1 MSVAARSTGHPTIPD
16 PTSPVPPTNGRAD
29 SMRDALRL
37 LTVAEAGRRN
47 RRTIDGVLLAA
58 GAIVLGLAAA
68 VASQAELQDKQVA
81 TSLVT
86 VLGWADPLWRS
97 IFVATVALALIV
109 VVDVLAHR
117 RYGLVRDL
125 VLAFLIVLGIG
136 MALGWAV
143 ESDWTPFREH
153 LLGRWG
159 FPELRLASAVALLVV
174 AGPDLVR
181 PWRRLAGSL
190 ILLSALSVVALGAAL
205 PSAACG
211 ALALGLG
218 AAAIVRLAFGTAAGV
233 PPTERIRAELAAL
246 GVEVTGLHPSEEQK
260 VGYAAYVG
268 TDPAAKPLRARVL
281 GRDAQDTQRLA
292 RRWRQLAYRD
302 PPRSVAI
309 GRLQQVEHE
318 ALATL
323 MAAQAGV
330 RVPEVVT
337 AARGPEGDALIVT
350 RQAEVEPLENAAVA
364 DVSDAL
370 LGELWQQA
378 SILHAAGIS
387 HGRLNLRNVVVIDG
401 TPVLIDFSAATLGAP
416 ASALDID
423 VAELLVACTVL
434 VGPERALQAACDHKG
449 ETAVAGA
456 LPYLERAALTP
467 HLRDLARHHD
477 VALKSLRESAA
488 AATNEKLPELAPMH
502 RVRARDF
509 LFTAL
514 IALAAYLLITK
525 LAKIGFGTIAHE
537 LRHSDLVW
545 VAVALLLAQVSY
557 IPQAIAFRGAVPT
570 PLPLLPCVVLQS
582 ALKFLNLAVPE
593 SAGSIAASIR
603 FLQRMGAKTGEAV
616 ASAAVIGLADTILQ
630 VALVLVLLPLV
641 HIQLDTSQL
650 NGAIPS
656 GRFIALI
663 AGVLVVA
670 VGAVLA
676 IPALRKKVLPEIRTA
691 LSSLWAIAR
700 NRRKLLDLFGGN
712 LGKELLFALT
722 LGAACLAYG
731 VHLTLAQLLFVNV
744 VASTLAGLVPVPG
757 GIGAAEAAI
766 SAGLVAMG
774 VQETI
779 AFAIALTHRLCT
791 YYLPPIW
798 GYASLHWLRRK
809 GYV

>member
-1 MSVAARSTGHPTIPD
+1 MAASSTGHPASTGHPE
-16 PTSPVPPTNGRAD
+16 NGRAAG
-29 SMRDALRL
+29 MRDAVRL
-37 LTVAEAGRRN
+37 LTVAEPGRRN
-47 RRTIDGVLLAA
+47 RRTIDGVLLGA

-68 VASQAELQDKQVA
+68 AASKAALQDRQVA
-81 TSLVT
+81 TAMIT

-97 IFVATVALALIV
+97 LFVATVAFALIV
-109 VVDVLAHR
+109 VLDVLLHCRFA
-117 RYGLVRDL
+117 LFRDL
-125 VLAFLIVLGIG
+125 VLALLIVLGAG
-136 MALGWAV
+136 MLLGWAV

-159 FPELRLASAVALLVV
+159 FPELRLAGAVGVLVV
-174 AGPDLVR
+174 AGPELVR
-181 PWRRLAGSL
+181 PARRLAGSL

-205 PSAACG
+205 PSAAFG

-218 AAAIVRLAFGTAAGV
+218 AATVVRLAFGTAAGV
-233 PPTERIRAELAAL
+233 PPTERVRAELAAL
-246 GVEVTGLHPSEEQK
+246 GVQVTDLHPAEEQK

-268 TDPAAKPLRARVL
+268 TDPAKKPLRARVL

-302 PPRSVAI
+302 PPRSIAI

-323 MAAQAGV
+323 LAAQAGV

-337 AARGPEGDALIVT
+337 AALGPEGDAVIVT
-350 RQAEVEPLENAAVA
+350 RQAEVESLENAAAA
-364 DVSDAL
+364 DVSDSL
-370 LGELWQQA
+370 LDELWDQA
-378 SILHAAGIS
+378 ALLHAAGIS

-401 TPVLIDFSAATLGAP
+401 APVLIDFSAATLGAP
-416 ASALDID
+416 VSALDID

-434 VGPERALQAACDHKG
+434 VGPERALQAACDRKG
-449 ETAVAGA
+449 MSAVAGA

-488 AATNEKLPELAPMH
+488 AATNEKVPELAPIH

-509 LFTAL
+509 LFSGL

-545 VAVALLLAQVSY
+545 VAVALLIAQASY
-557 IPQAIAFRGAVPT
+557 VPQAIAFRGAVPT

-603 FLQRMGAKTGEAV
+603 FLQRMGATTGEAV

-641 HIQLDTSQL
+641 HIQLDTSQI

-663 AGVLVVA
+663 AGVLVLA
-670 VGAVLA
+670 VGSVLA

-691 LSSLWAIAR
+691 LSSLWAIAH

-722 LGAACLAYG
+722 LGSVCLAYG
-731 VHLTLAQLLFVNV
+731 VHLSLAQLLFVNV

-774 VQETI
+774 VQETT

>member
-1 MSVAARSTGHPTIPD
+1 MSVAASSTGP
-16 PTSPVPPTNGRAD
+16 PTSTGTISRATE
-29 SMRDALRL
+29 MRDALRL

-68 VASQAELQDKQVA
+68 AASQAEVQDEQVGKA
-81 TSLVT
+81 IVT
-86 VLGWADPLWRS
+86 VLGWADPLWRTL
-97 IFVATVALALIV
+97 FVATVALALIV
-109 VVDVLAHR
+109 VLDVLAHAR
-117 RYGLVRDL
+117 WGLARDL
-125 VLAFLIVLGIG
+125 VLAFLIVLGAG
-136 MALGWAV
+136 VLLGWAV

-159 FPELRLASAVALLVV
+159 FPELRLAAAVALLVV
-174 AGPDLVR
+174 AGPELVR

-218 AAAIVRLAFGTAAGV
+218 AAAIIRLAFGTAAGV
-233 PPTERIRAELAAL
+233 PPTERVRSELAAL
-246 GVEVTGLHPSEEQK
+246 GVEVADLHPAEEQK

-337 AARGPEGDALIVT
+337 AALGPEGDALIVT
-350 RQAEVEPLENAAVA
+350 REAEVEPLETAAVA
-364 DVSDAL
+364 DVADSL
-370 LGELWQQA
+370 LDELWKQVA
-378 SILHAAGIS
+378 VLHAAGIS

-401 TPVLIDFSAATLGAP
+401 APVLIDFSAATLGAP
-416 ASALDID
+416 DSALDID

-434 VGPERALQAACDHKG
+434 VGPERALRAACDGKG
-449 ETAVAGA
+449 QTAVAGA

-477 VALKSLRESAA
+477 VALKSLRQSAA

-509 LFTAL
+509 LFTGL
-514 IALAAYLLITK
+514 IALAAYLLIAK
-525 LAKIGFGTIAHE
+525 LAKIGFGTIADE

-545 VAVALLLAQVSY
+545 VGVALLLAQLSY

-570 PLPLLPCVVLQS
+570 PPLPLLPCVVLQS
-582 ALKFLNLAVPE
+582 ALKFLNLTVPA

-616 ASAAVIGLADTILQ
+616 ASTAVIGLADTLLQ
-630 VALVLVLLPLV
+630 VALVLVLLPIV

-663 AGVLVVA
+663 AVVLVVA

-700 NRRKLLDLFGGN
+700 NRRKLLDLFAGN
-712 LGKELLFALT
+712 LGKELFFALT
-722 LGAACLAYG
+722 LGSACLAYG
-731 VHLTLAQLLFVNV
+731 VHLSLAQLLLVNV
-744 VASTLAGLVPVPG
+744 ISSTLASLVPVPG

-774 VQETI
+774 VQETT

>member
-1 MSVAARSTGHPTIPD
+1 MRVAASSTGPPTTTGHPA
-16 PTSPVPPTNGRAD
+16 NGRAAE
-29 SMRDALRL
+29 MRDALRL

-47 RRTIDGVLLAA
+47 RRTIDGVLLGA

-68 VASQAELQDKQVA
+68 AASQAEIQDEQVA
-81 TSLVT
+81 RSIVT
-86 VLGWADPLWRS
+86 VLGWADPLWRT
-97 IFVATVALALIV
+97 IFVSTVALALLV
-109 VVDVLAHR
+109 VLDVLLHGR
-117 RYGLVRDL
+117 FGLFRDL
-125 VLAFLIVLGIG
+125 ALAFAVVLGAG
-136 MALGWAV
+136 MLLGWAV

-159 FPELRLASAVALLVV
+159 FPELRLAGAATLLVV
-174 AGPDLVR
+174 AGPELVR
-181 PWRRLAGSL
+181 PARRLAGAL
-190 ILLSALSVVALGAAL
+190 ILLAALSVVALGAAL

-233 PPTERIRAELAAL
+233 PPTERVRVELAAL
-246 GVEVTGLHPSEEQK
+246 GVEVTDLHPAEEQK

-268 TDPAAKPLRARVL
+268 ADSSGKPLRALML

-337 AARGPEGDALIVT
+337 AALGPEGDALIVT
-350 RQAEVEPLENAAVA
+350 RQAEVEPLENAAAA
-364 DVSDAL
+364 DVSDSL
-370 LGELWQQA
+370 LDELWDQA
-378 SILHAAGIS
+378 VLLHAAGIS
-387 HGRLNLRNVVVIDG
+387 HGRLNLRNVVVIDEA
-401 TPVLIDFSAATLGAP
+401 PVLIDFSAATLGAP
-416 ASALDID
+416 PSALDID

-434 VGPERALQAACDHKG
+434 VGPERALRAACDRKG
-449 ETAVAGA
+449 EAALAGA

-509 LFTAL
+509 LFTGL

-525 LAKIGFGTIAHE
+525 LAKIGFGTIADE

-545 VAVALLLAQVSY
+545 VAVALLLAQLSY
-557 IPQAIAFRGAVPT
+557 VPQAIAFRGAVPT

-641 HIQLDTSQL
+641 HIQLDTSQI

-663 AGVLVVA
+663 GIVLVVA

-676 IPALRKKVLPEIRTA
+676 IPALRKKVLPEIRAA
-691 LSSLWAIAR
+691 LSSLWTIAR

-712 LGKELLFALT
+712 LGKEVLFALT
-722 LGAACLAYG
+722 LGSACLAYG
-731 VHLTLAQLLFVNV
+731 VHLHH
-744 VASTLAGLVPVPG
+744 S
-757 GIGAAEAAI
+757 
-766 SAGLVAMG
+766 
-774 VQETI
+774 
-779 AFAIALTHRLCT
+779 RK
-791 YYLPPIW
+791 PPC
-798 GYASLHWLRRK
+798 S
-809 GYV
+809 

>member
-1 MSVAARSTGHPTIPD
+1 MAASGIGHPVNPEHAE
-16 PTSPVPPTNGRAD
+16 NGRAAGI
-29 SMRDALRL
+29 RDTLRL

-47 RRTIDGVLLAA
+47 RRTIDGVLLGA

-68 VASQAELQDKQVA
+68 AASQAPAQDTRVA
-81 TSLVT
+81 GSIVT
-86 VLGWADPLWRS
+86 VLGWADPLWRT
-97 IFVATVALALIV
+97 IFVATVAFALIV
-109 VVDVLAHR
+109 VIDVLLR
-117 RYGLVRDL
+117 RRFSLARDL
-125 VLAFLIVLGIG
+125 LLAFLLVLGAG
-136 MALGWAV
+136 VALGWAV

-159 FPELRLASAVALLVV
+159 FPELRLASAAALLVV
-174 AGPDLVR
+174 AGPELVR
-181 PWRRLAGSL
+181 PARRLAGAL
-190 ILLSALSVVALGAAL
+190 LPLSALSVVALGAAL
-205 PSAACG
+205 PSAAFG
-211 ALALGLG
+211 ALALGL
-218 AAAIVRLAFGTAAGV
+218 AAAALVRLTFGTTAGV
-233 PPTERIRAELAAL
+233 PPTERVNAELAAL
-246 GVEVTGLHPSEEQK
+246 GVVVTDLHPAEEQK

-268 TDPAAKPLRARVL
+268 ADSSGKPLRALML

-302 PPRSVAI
+302 PPRSIAI

-323 MAAQAGV
+323 LAAQAGV
-330 RVPEVVT
+330 SVPEVVT
-337 AARGPEGDALIVT
+337 AALGPYGDALIVT
-350 RQAEVEPLENAAVA
+350 RQAEIDPLEHAAEA
-364 DVSDAL
+364 DVTDSL
-370 LGELWQQA
+370 LDELWEQA
-378 SILHAAGIS
+378 AILHAAGIS
-387 HGRLNLRNVVVIDG
+387 HGRLNLRNVEVVDG
-401 TPVLIDFSAATLGAP
+401 APVLVDFSAATLGAP
-416 ASALDID
+416 ASAIDID

-434 VGPERALQAACDHKG
+434 VGPDRALRAACDRKG
-449 ETAVAGA
+449 MAAVAGA
-456 LPYLERAALTP
+456 LPYMERAALTP

-488 AATNEKLPELAPMH
+488 KATNEKLPELAPMH

-509 LFTAL
+509 LFTGL

-525 LAKIGFGTIAHE
+525 LAKIGFGTIADE

-545 VAVALLLAQVSY
+545 VGVALLLAQVSY

-570 PLPLLPCVVLQS
+570 PLPLLPCVILES
-582 ALKFLNLAVPE
+582 ALKFLNLTVPA

-616 ASAAVIGLADTILQ
+616 ASTAVIGLADTILQ
-630 VALVLVLLPLV
+630 VALVLVLLPVV

-663 AGVLVVA
+663 AAVLIVIVV
-670 VGAVLA
+670 AVLA
-676 IPALRKKVLPEIRTA
+676 IPALRRRVLPEIRSA

-700 NRRKLLDLFGGN
+700 NRRKLVDLFAGS
-712 LGKELLFALT
+712 LGKEVLFALT

-731 VHLTLAQLLFVNV
+731 VHLSLAQLLLVNV
-744 VASTLAGLVPVPG
+744 ISSTLASLVPVPG

-774 VQETI
+774 VQETT